1 MIVHHLPGVIG
12 FLRLFYVT
20 DTHKRCCFGG
30 WFFGFRALRDKG
42 ALVFPRGF
50 LSRTA
55 TCQAR
60 GIKKQTRLRRP
71 ARFFAFLRSGCRPSV
86 SVSGA
91 SVIQQTT
98 ENSSAPACD
107 FPKAPPFMGAG
118 ITDADFPLR
127 PSYWFIIQHS
137 LCSVNSGAFFSWACV
152 LFLFILCSF
161 SVFEEG
167 FRLAVS
173 FFRQN
178 AQKRGSFFV
187 HSVN

>member
-1 MIVHHLPGVIG
+1 MNTASRRSQRIFFLIVHHLPGVIG
-12 FLRLFYVT
+12 LLRLFYVT
-20 DTHKRCCFGG
+20 DTHKGCGFWW
-30 WFFGFRALRDKG
+30 WFFGFRALWGKG

-55 TCQAR
+55 TCQALD
-60 GIKKQTRLRRP
+60 IKKQTRLRRP

-118 ITDADFPLR
+118 ITDAVFVCDRHTGSLYSIPCVPSIQALFLMGLRPFPL
-127 PSYWFIIQHS
+127 HS
-137 LCSVNSGAFFSWACV
+137 LFFFC
-152 LFLFILCSF
+152 I
-161 SVFEEG
+161 
-167 FRLAVS
+167 
-173 FFRQN
+173 
-178 AQKRGSFFV
+178 
-187 HSVN
+187 